1 MEPIRI
7 ENCIEFQAIYK
18 LCENHS
24 EYIRFLEMLKELVN
38 KILNEDLDWAGD
50 RSIHVDVEEDGRLG
64 INVHSGGFGTINI
77 ACCELEPNW

>member
-38 KILNEDLDWAGD
+38 KILNEKAEDLD
-50 RSIHVDVEEDGRLG
+50 
-64 INVHSGGFGTINI
+64 
-77 ACCELEPNW
+77 